1 MLPPQR
7 ITSDEHPIT
16 PENFLF
22 EIFTPTTFLFKV
34 ISFSTKV
41 FVRIS
46 KFGRFDIGF
55 KNASAALNLFPSLI
69 LN

>member
-41 FVRIS
+41 FVRD
-46 KFGRFDIGF
+46 F
-55 KNASAALNLFPSLI
+55 
-69 LN
+69 